1 MDCTAPQSRQRQI
14 AGAGME
20 GIDLRR
26 LRYFI
31 AVCEHGGFSRASQS
45 IGVAQP
51 SLTRQIKLLEKEV
64 GISLINRSGRGAEPT
79 AEGRF
84 LLGHSRVHIDG
95 LDDAVREVRQ
105 RSDKAKGEISLGICP
120 TIAPLFLEDIRSF
133 VGTQYKDVTLNVVE
147 AYSGD
152 LASLMRGGRL
162 DAALTYRPSAPDM
175 LDVTDLF
182 AESLVLVTTY
192 VGGPDHPPRQL
203 GDISRLKLIL
213 PSEIH
218 ELRRIIDRVYR
229 ERGIPLKPELELDS
243 LTAVKAV
250 IADKS
255 TQYATILPY
264 SSVRRELAEH
274 SLSAHAIAEKEMIRT
289 IAAVRPRQ
297 RSPHHTVL
305 AALIDQ
311 VQQLAGRIK
320 KTMQAAD
327 NSGLLGR
334 R

>member
-1 MDCTAPQSRQRQI
+1 V
-14 AGAGME
+14 E

-51 SLTRQIKLLEKEV
+51 SLTRQIKLLEKEL

-84 LLGHSRVHIDG
+84 LLSQSRLHIDG
-95 LDDAVREVRQ
+95 LDDAVREMRQ
-105 RSDKAKGEISLGICP
+105 RSNGVKGEISLGICP
-120 TIAPLFLEDIRSF
+120 TIASLFLEDIRSF
-133 VGTQYKDVTLNVVE
+133 IAAHYQGVTLNVVE

-162 DAALTYRPSAPDM
+162 DAALTYRPISPEG
-175 LDVTDLF
+175 LDILDLF
-182 AESLVLVTTY
+182 SERLVLVTSY
-192 VGGPDHPPRQL
+192 SGAKPEAPLQL
-203 GDISRLKLIL
+203 GDISQLKLIL

-229 ERGIPLKPELELDS
+229 SRDIPLKPELELDS
-243 LTAVKAV
+243 LGAVKAV

-255 TQYATILPY
+255 THYATILPR
-264 SSVRRELAEH
+264 SSVAHEL
-274 SLSAHAIAEKEMIRT
+274 SQNVLSAAPIADRDMTRT
-289 IAAVRPRQ
+289 IAVVRPWDSGPQHDVLSVLINEVCRLAQ
-297 RSPHHTVL
+297 RM
-305 AALIDQ
+305 
-311 VQQLAGRIK
+311 K
-320 KTMQAAD
+320 K
-327 NSGLLGR
+327 SLGSAEAVAVAQG
-334 R
+334 

>member
-1 MDCTAPQSRQRQI
+1 MD
-14 AGAGME
+14 

-64 GISLINRSGRGAEPT
+64 GVSLINRSGRGAEPT

-84 LLGHSRVHIDG
+84 LLGQSRLHIDG
-95 LDDAVREVRQ
+95 LDDAVREMRR
-105 RSDKAKGEISLGICP
+105 RSNGLKGEISLGICP
-120 TIAPLFLEDIRSF
+120 TIASLFLEDIRSF
-133 VGTQYKDVTLNVVE
+133 VGGQCQGVTLNVVE

-162 DAALTYRPSAPDM
+162 DAALTYRPTSPER
-175 LDVTDLF
+175 LDIIDLF
-182 AESLVLVTTY
+182 SERLVLVTSY
-192 VGGPDHPPRQL
+192 AGVKLQPPRQL

-229 ERGIPLKPELELDS
+229 ARGIALKPELELDS
-243 LTAVKAV
+243 LGAVKTV
-250 IADKS
+250 IADKA
-255 TQYATILPY
+255 TQYATILPH
-264 SSVRRELAEH
+264 SSVARELSQHA
-274 SLSAHAIAEKEMIRT
+274 LSASAIADRDMTRT
-289 IAAVRPRQ
+289 IALVRPQESAAQHVVLPVLIGEIRRLAQ
-297 RSPHHTVL
+297 RLKKSQGSADTVSL
-305 AALIDQ
+305 GQGWNRAQFEALPRGPTI
-311 VQQLAGRIK
+311 
-320 KTMQAAD
+320 T
-327 NSGLLGR
+327 S
-334 R
+334 

>member
-1 MDCTAPQSRQRQI
+1 
-14 AGAGME
+14 ME

-84 LLGHSRVHIDG
+84 LLGQSRLHIDG

-105 RSDKAKGEISLGICP
+105 RLDKLKGEISLGICP
-120 TIAPLFLEDIRSF
+120 TIVPLFLDDIRHF
-133 VGTQYKDVTLNVVE
+133 VEAQYQGVTLNVVE

-152 LASLMRGGRL
+152 LASLMGGGQL
-162 DAALTYRPSAPDM
+162 DAALTYRPSAPDQ
-175 LDVTDLF
+175 LDVLDLF
-182 AESLVLVTTY
+182 AERLVLVTSY
-192 VGGPDHPPRQL
+192 VRAQVDAPRQL

-229 ERGIPLKPELELDS
+229 ERGIALQPELELDS
-243 LTAVKAV
+243 LSAVKAV
-250 IADKS
+250 IADKT
-255 TQYATILPY
+255 TQYATILPH
-264 SSVRRELAEH
+264 SSVTRELAEH
-274 SLSAHAIAEKEMIRT
+274 VLSAYAIADSAMART
-289 IAAVRPRQ
+289 IAVVRPQGGSSRNV
-297 RSPHHTVL
+297 VL
-305 AALIDQ
+305 TALIDEVRRQ
-311 VQQLAGRIK
+311 AGRIK
-320 KTMQAAD
+320 RSMDSADAA
-327 NSGLLGR
+327 LLGQG
-334 R
+334 

>member
-1 MDCTAPQSRQRQI
+1 
-14 AGAGME
+14 ME

-79 AEGRF
+79 AEGWF
-84 LLGHSRVHIDG
+84 LLGQSRLHIDG

-105 RSDKAKGEISLGICP
+105 RSDKLKGEISLGICP
-120 TIAPLFLEDIRSF
+120 TIVPLFLEDIRNF
-133 VGTQYKDVTLNVVE
+133 VEAQYQGVTLNVVE

-152 LASLMRGGRL
+152 LASLMRSGRL
-162 DAALTYRPSAPDM
+162 DAALTYRPSAPDQ
-175 LDVTDLF
+175 LDILDLF
-182 AESLVLVTTY
+182 AERIVLVTAY
-192 VGGPDHPPRQL
+192 ARAQVDAPRQL

-229 ERGIPLKPELELDS
+229 DRGIALQPELELDS
-243 LTAVKAV
+243 LGAVKAV
-250 IADKS
+250 VADKT
-255 TQYATILPY
+255 TQYATILPH
-264 SSVRRELAEH
+264 SSVTREVAGH
-274 SLSAHAIAEKEMIRT
+274 VLSAYAIADSAMVRT
-289 IAAVRPRQ
+289 IAVVRPQ
-297 RSPHHTVL
+297 GGSPRNVVL
-305 AALIDQ
+305 TALIDE
-311 VQQLAGRIK
+311 VRRRAGRIK
-320 KTMQAAD
+320 RSMDSAD
-327 NSGLLGR
+327 AVLLGQG
-334 R
+334 